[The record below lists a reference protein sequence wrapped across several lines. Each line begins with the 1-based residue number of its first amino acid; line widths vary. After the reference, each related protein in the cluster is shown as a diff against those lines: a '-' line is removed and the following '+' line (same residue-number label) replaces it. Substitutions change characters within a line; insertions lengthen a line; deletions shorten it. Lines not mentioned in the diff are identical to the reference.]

1 MAAKILTY
9 SQTPFDTA
17 PVVALFKEYNA
28 FIGIDLTFQ
37 DFDSELAAPLPGK
50 YSNAK
55 GGELYIAML
64 NDAPVGCVAYYKF
77 APDIAEIKRLFVQP
91 GAQGHGLGRRLM
103 QAAIDGAR
111 KDGYA
116 HVYLDSVARLKA
128 ARKLY
133 EALGFSDIHNYNQH
147 PFPDAYHMALA
158 L

>member
-1 MAAKILTY
+1 MILTY

-50 YSNAK
+50 YSKAN
-55 GGELYIAML
+55 GGELYVAML
-64 NDAPVGCVAYYKF
+64 NDKPVGCVAYYRF

-91 GAQGHGLGRRLM
+91 GAQGHGLGRKLM
-103 QAAIDGAR
+103 QAAIDDAR
-111 KDGYA
+111 KAGYQQ
-116 HVYLDSVARLKA
+116 VYLDSAMRLGP

-133 EALGFSDIHNYNQH
+133 DSMGFEEIAAYNVNECD
-147 PFPDAYHMALA
+147 DAYHMALA